1 MTNTEI
7 MKMELNFDLSMIKEW
22 SERMHSAENKSEAEM
37 YRSCLRRST
46 HKAEAKEELIQS
58 LGYTILFTEDRTE
71 CISIYPMEL
80 DD

>member
-7 MKMELNFDLSMIKEW
+7 MKKELNIDLSMIEEW
-22 SERMHSAENKSEAEM
+22 RERMHSAENEADAEI
-37 YRSCLRRST
+37 YRDCMRRSRN
-46 HKAEAKEELIQS
+46 KAEAKEELIRS

-71 CISIYPMEL
+71 CISIYPIEL

>member
-7 MKMELNFDLSMIKEW
+7 MKRELNYDLSMIKEW
-22 SERMHSAENKSEAEM
+22 SERMHSAENEADAEM
-37 YRSCLRRST
+37 YRCCLRRST
-46 HKAEAKEELIQS
+46 YRADAKEELIQS

-71 CISIYPMEL
+71 CISIYPAEL